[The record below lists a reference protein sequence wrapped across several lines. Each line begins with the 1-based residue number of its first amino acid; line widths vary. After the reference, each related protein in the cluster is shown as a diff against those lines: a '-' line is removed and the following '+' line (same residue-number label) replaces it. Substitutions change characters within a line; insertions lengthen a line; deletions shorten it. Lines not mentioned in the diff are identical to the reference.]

1 MKDELFPIDKSH
13 VFFTDMQGITREGI
27 YKKDL
32 NGYVESNGKES
43 PAYPELIYPEND
55 IVKWE
60 YPEKKNSDADFMVIL

>member
-13 VFFTDMQGITREGI
+13 VFFTDLQGITREGI

-32 NGYVESNGKES
+32 NGYIESNGKEL
-43 PAYPELIYPEND
+43 PADPEHIYPEVE

-60 YPEKKNSDADFMVIL
+60 YPEKKNPDADFMVIL